1 MDIWYIISVWIQGM
15 KMYVYLG
22 INNLPNGVIS
32 WLQMDMAD
40 GDSSLDDM
48 GGIAEYGDEFGK
60 MGTYVEKIDIK
71 IDWTQC
77 TQHGIERMNQ
87 RGMTKELVD
96 GIVANGKTLSQC
108 FGSKFAFITKEGV
121 AIVSK
126 EGKLITAWSSM
137 NFDEN
142 MLEIIRCLFGK

>member
-1 MDIWYIISVWIQGM
+1 
-15 KMYVYLG
+15 MYATLG
-22 INNLPNGVIS
+22 IRNLPDGLIT

-48 GGIAEYGDEFGK
+48 EALAKYGDEFGK
-60 MGTYVEKIDIK
+60 MGTYVEKPAIK

-96 GIVANGKTLSQC
+96 SIVTNGKALSQC
-108 FGSKFAFITKEGV
+108 YGSKFAFITKEGV
-121 AIVSK
+121 AIISK
-126 EGKLITAWSSM
+126 EGKLITTWSSA

-142 MLEIIRCLFGK
+142 MLEIVRRLFGK